1 MRNFLTIFFFLA
13 TNLIYSQNL
22 STLGPYLKD
31 DNSNNVILRGINL
44 GGWMLQEPYLF
55 QFTGAA
61 DSQHEFKEKLVEFI
75 GQENTDNFYN
85 AWYESFITQGD
96 VDSLASHGYNS
107 IRLPMH
113 YNLFTLPIQEEPNS
127 GENTWLEEGFEII
140 DDILGENDVW
150 ILPTCPAGLAFDL
163 NHLHNSKEVQEVF
176 RQKKDQ
182 HLF

>member
-1 MRNFLTIFFFLA
+1 MRKFLPILFFTFS
-13 TNLIYSQNL
+13 NLIISQNL

-85 AWYESFITQGD
+85 AWYENFITQGD
-96 VDSLASHGYNS
+96 VDSLASYGFNS
-107 IRLPMH
+107 VRLPMH
-113 YNLFTLPIQEEPNS
+113 YDLFTLPIQEEPIV
-127 GENTWLEEGFEII
+127 GENTWLDLGFYMVDNLLDWLIVCLSQYV
-140 DDILGENDVW
+140 D
-150 ILPTCPAGLAFDL
+150 
-163 NHLHNSKEVQEVF
+163 
-176 RQKKDQ
+176 
-182 HLF
+182 

>member
-1 MRNFLTIFFFLA
+1 MRNFLPILLFLA
-13 TNLIYSQNL
+13 THLISSQNL

-85 AWYESFITQGD
+85 AWYENFITQGD
-96 VDSLASHGYNS
+96 VDSLANHGYNS

-113 YNLFTLPIQEEPNS
+113 YNLFTLPTQDEPVS
-127 GENTWLEEGFEII
+127 GENTWLDLGFSMVDNLLDWCESNNMYL
-140 DDILGENDVW
+140 IL
-150 ILPTCPAGLAFDL
+150 DL
-163 NHLHNSKEVQEVF
+163 HAAPGG
-176 RQKKDQ
+176 
-182 HLF
+182 